1 MYTGKSNWTEK
12 EKRHLDE
19 AIKRDKDIRQNY
31 DWNWSIFYGIIS
43 LGLFAFAIK
52 YIL

>member
-1 MYTGKSNWTEK
+1 MYTANLNWTEK
-12 EKRHLDE
+12 EKRHLNE
-19 AIKRDKDIRQNY
+19 AIKRDKEIRQNY
-31 DWNWSIFYGIIS
+31 DWNWCIFYGIIS